1 MGQKKNKKL
10 LIILIIVLVVL
21 ILAVGVSFAYF
32 ATDIFKGNKELFF
45 KYITQ
50 MGDSEEGFIE
60 PQIANYFEKQKNT
73 PYKDEGTIS
82 LNITSSSNQQ
92 QYENVN
98 NMNLTFSGQ
107 VNNTNNQAEQN
118 ISLNYSDSVNFP
130 LIYRKDGEVVGI
142 QTDYIGSK
150 FIATNLNK
158 EDEIEGLSKVQELSE
173 IQLSEDDL
181 QYIKNTY
188 LNVLNAQLQ
197 DSYFSKIEETNDKG
211 YKLTLNGENLKSILL
226 SLLETLKNDQ
236 RTLDK
241 MNEYIKTVRNSA
253 RISVSDID
261 NMIKDINNE
270 NSSEISDLNI
280 EITVYQNNKKA
291 NKVSI
296 KINEYEIKLE
306 KSVTGNDIQYNIELV
321 SQEDKIG
328 LIVKYSGLQSMQS
341 ITENYELTLASQDFS
356 YQYNYSNIVDFIET
370 SDIETFNDDNSL
382 LLDDM
387 EEEQKNTLLEAIEER
402 IQLVNSRQMEELGI
416 DEDENPLQ
424 YIIPNFLS
432 FSTTLDNASDE
443 MQEMEINNFNT
454 KFENYAGTNL
464 SGASVKGLITTITIN
479 NGLEDSE
486 GNDIENENEDI
497 NSKYL
502 IKEIHFDGEEYEVNR
517 QNLTLIKSN
526 IETETAYRVEFEKDE
541 QTGIIYRVVI
551 NKK

>member
-150 FIATNLNK
+150 FIATNLNE

-173 IQLSEDDL
+173 IQLSADDL